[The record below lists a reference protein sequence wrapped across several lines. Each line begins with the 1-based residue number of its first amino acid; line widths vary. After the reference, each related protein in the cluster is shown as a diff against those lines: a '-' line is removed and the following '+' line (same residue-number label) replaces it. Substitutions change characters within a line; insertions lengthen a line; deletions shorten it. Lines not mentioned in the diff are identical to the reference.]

1 MRTRNPC
8 STANCWIISQMT
20 VVFPVPGGPRIK
32 EISGHESPVKT
43 AFLWVSTPFLSK
55 AFILDLR
62 FNPGFNKLV
71 PVSD

>member
-43 AFLWVSTPFLSK
+43 AFLCVSTPFLSK

-62 FNPGFNKLV
+62 FNPGFNKLA